1 MIVDDDV
8 LEKEDMYIL
17 NRMKEFIS
25 NEEVLRLPAAKQL
38 NILIERYVRYP
49 YRSLCIFLS
58 CLQQR
63 GGDAMI
69 KMVVKTSQGAP
80 PPPILPKNSK
90 KIKLLDIDSLE
101 LARQITIIE
110 SRLYQK
116 IKPMEC
122 LQRSREQREGDHND
136 SITAVI
142 QMANHVRILFLEA
155 FSFSFSEHAFFFR
168 WHIGSQTVYWNE
180 RTRDVVPM
188 LSSNSSALQM

>member
-38 NILIERYVRYP
+38 NILIERYVCYP
-49 YRSLCIFLS
+49 YCSPCIFLI

-80 PPPILPKNSK
+80 PAPILPKNSK

-142 QMANHVRILFLEA
+142 QMANHVRVYSLK
-155 FSFSFSEHAFFFR
+155 HFFIF
-168 WHIGSQTVYWNE
+168 
-180 RTRDVVPM
+180 
-188 LSSNSSALQM
+188 